1 MIKFIRRS
9 CLIHPACAT
18 EDQRSIVSHSIQN
31 QINHILFG
39 VSFGDSEL
47 FFGVFFRFGA
57 GTISVPVPGWRLTSL
72 QIHHPLSSVPRVAL
86 LALHTFP
93 PSRQHLNPNPAHR
106 SSTPHASFITRR
118 TPRRRRIIKLSSFYK
133 AATTVSRQPVITR
146 LATLNRQLST
156 MAPVPRKHFDYLVIG
171 GGSGGLA
178 SARRAA
184 GVYKKNVA
192 IIESGRLG
200 GTCVNVG

>member
-1 MIKFIRRS
+1 
-9 CLIHPACAT
+9 
-18 EDQRSIVSHSIQN
+18 
-31 QINHILFG
+31 
-39 VSFGDSEL
+39 
-47 FFGVFFRFGA
+47 VFFSLASEPEQFRSLSLAGA
-57 GTISVPVPGWRLTSL
+57 CIITNPPPRLAPYPALRYLRYVP
-72 QIHHPLSSVPRVAL
+72 
-86 LALHTFP
+86 TFA
-93 PSRQHLNPNPAHR
+93 PSPEPQPQPSASQQ

-156 MAPVPRKHFDYLVIG
+156 MAPVPKKHFDYLVIG
-171 GGSGGLA
+171 AGSGGLA